1 MARDSQAALVALN
14 RFGLGARGGASGDLI
29 NAASDPRGFVKAELA
44 RPNGV
49 LLEAP
54 GLQSTPQ
61 LGQAVFAYQD
71 EVKQAREAAAKAG
84 TPPEAPPLQAP
95 ADQKP
100 GPRRNLSLNTAATE
114 IAGQMAEA
122 KPADAAAK
130 PETMQPNM
138 AAPPAAKPAPQPLNV
153 IQKTFRAEALAR
165 LQRATLVEC
174 GFTERLVVFW
184 SNHFCISASKGELA
198 RIWAGAF
205 EREAIRP
212 HVLGRFADMLKAVE
226 QHPAMLF
233 FLDNQQSLGP
243 DSRAGQNRKRGL
255 NENLAREIMELHTLG
270 VGGGYTQEDVT
281 SLARIITGWT
291 FAGRQGGLG
300 TPGSFAFNVNAHQPG
315 PQVLLGKTYEPTGLA
330 QGEAALA
337 DIARHPSTANFI
349 ATKLVRHFVADD
361 PPQALVARLR
371 DVFVKT
377 DGDLKAMAT
386 ALVDSDEA
394 WKAPLTKM
402 RSPYD
407 FLVASGRLLARVP
420 EDPGAYLN
428 GLNLL
433 GQPLWSPSGPNG
445 FPDTVAAWAAPEG
458 MKLRLDIAAQMGARL
473 GNNIEPARPAGIRSG
488 RRGVDRNAA
497 DHRARGIAPAGAGAA
512 ADVAGNAEEMMMI
525 DCVENRLLTS
535 RRGLL
540 LGGASFAAWAYLP
553 KFARAADGR
562 DPRLIVVILRGAL
575 DGLSTVAPVGDPDY
589 AGLHGSIAL
598 AADGAHPRDHAR
610 FLLRAASGY
619 AGVRAH
625 VSRHACRSD
634 PRGGD
639 TLSRPFAFRRPG
651 RARKRLCRPRPGAV
665 RLAQPRAG
673 SAAARRARVERPC
686 GRADHAAGAA
696 RQCADRRLGA
706 GGAAAGRRRHRDAA
720 RRSLPSPRSRVGDGP
735 LAGPPVGEGR
745 KRRRHEAEGRQS
757 GRADAPGRARR
768 RQADGGRR
776 RPAHRRARLRRLGYA
791 RQ

>member
-14 RFGLGARGGASGDLI
+14 RFGFGARGGASGDLI
-29 NAASDPRGFVKAELA
+29 NASSDPRGFVKAELS

-71 EVKQAREAAAKAG
+71 EVKQAREAAKAAAPVE
-84 TPPEAPPLQAP
+84 TPAQAP

-100 GPRRNLSLNTAATE
+100 PLRRNLSLNAAAE
-114 IAGQMAEA
+114 ITGQMADA
-122 KPADAAAK
+122 KPADGAPK
-130 PETMQPNM
+130 PETMQPS
-138 AAPPAAKPAPQPLNV
+138 APAPQPAAKPAPQPLNV

-174 GFTERLVVFW
+174 GFTERLVAFW

-212 HVLGRFADMLKAVE
+212 HVLGRFADMLRAVE

-270 VGGGYTQEDVT
+270 VGGGYAQGDVT

-291 FAGRQGGLG
+291 FAGRQGQLG
-300 TPGSFAFNVNAHQPG
+300 VPGSFVFNVNAHQPG
-315 PQVLLGKTYEPTGLA
+315 PQVLLGKTYDQAGLA

-337 DIARHPSTANFI
+337 DLARHPSTARFI
-349 ATKLVRHFVADD
+349 AAKFVRHFVADD
-361 PPQALVARLR
+361 PPPALVARLR

-377 DGDLKAMAT
+377 DGDLEALAT

-428 GLNLL
+428 NLNLL
-433 GQPLWSPSGPNG
+433 GQPLWSPPGPNG
-445 FPDTVAAWAAPEG
+445 FPDTNAAWAAPKG
-458 MKLRLDIAAQMGARL
+458 IKLRLDIAAQIGARL
-473 GNNIEPARPAGIRSG
+473 GNNIDPLDLLEF
-488 RRGVDRNAA
+488 
-497 DHRARGIAPAGAGAA
+497 AA
-512 ADVAGNAEEMMMI
+512 ADAASAETRRTIERA
-525 DCVENRLLTS
+525 ES
-535 RRGLL
+535 RQQALALL
-540 LGGASFAAWAYLP
+540 LMSP
-553 KFARAADGR
+553 EMQ
-562 DPRLIVVILRGAL
+562 
-575 DGLSTVAPVGDPDY
+575 
-589 AGLHGSIAL
+589 
-598 AADGAHPRDHAR
+598 
-610 FLLRAASGY
+610 
-619 AGVRAH
+619 
-625 VSRHACRSD
+625 
-634 PRGGD
+634 
-639 TLSRPFAFRRPG
+639 RR
-651 RARKRLCRPRPGAV
+651 
-665 RLAQPRAG
+665 
-673 SAAARRARVERPC
+673 
-686 GRADHAAGAA
+686 
-696 RQCADRRLGA
+696 
-706 GGAAAGRRRHRDAA
+706 
-720 RRSLPSPRSRVGDGP
+720 
-735 LAGPPVGEGR
+735 
-745 KRRRHEAEGRQS
+745 
-757 GRADAPGRARR
+757 
-768 RQADGGRR
+768 
-776 RPAHRRARLRRLGYA
+776 
-791 RQ
+791 

>member
-14 RFGLGARGGASGDLI
+14 RFGFGARGGASGDLI

-71 EVKQAREAAAKAG
+71 QVKQAREAAKAAA
-84 TPPEAPPLQAP
+84 PAEAPQQAP
-95 ADQKP
+95 TDQKP
-100 GPRRNLSLNTAATE
+100 GLRRNLSLNAVASG
-114 IAGQMAEA
+114 IAGQISDA
-122 KPADAAAK
+122 KPADNAAK
-130 PETMQPNM
+130 PDIMPPG
-138 AAPPAAKPAPQPLNV
+138 ASAPAAKPAPQPLNV

-174 GFTERLVVFW
+174 GFAERLVVFW

-291 FAGRQGGLG
+291 FAGRQGQLG
-300 TPGSFAFNVNAHQPG
+300 TPGSFVFNANAHQPG
-315 PQVLLGKTYEPTGLA
+315 PQMLLGKTYEPAGLA

-349 ATKLVRHFVADD
+349 ATKFVRHFVADD
-361 PPQALVARLR
+361 PPPALVARLR
-371 DVFVKT
+371 DVFIKT
-377 DGDLKAMAT
+377 DGDLKALAT

-420 EDPGAYLN
+420 EDPGAYIN
-428 GLNLL
+428 NLNLL
-433 GQPLWSPSGPNG
+433 GQPLWSPAGPNG
-445 FPDTVAAWAAPEG
+445 FPDTSAAWAAPEG
-458 MKLRLDIAAQMGARL
+458 IKLRLDIAAQMGARL
-473 GNNIEPARPAGIRSG
+473 GNNIDPLDLLEF
-488 RRGVDRNAA
+488 
-497 DHRARGIAPAGAGAA
+497 AA
-512 ADVAGNAEEMMMI
+512 ADAASIETRKTIERAE
-525 DCVENRLLTS
+525 S
-535 RRGLL
+535 RQQALALL
-540 LGGASFAAWAYLP
+540 LMSP
-553 KFARAADGR
+553 EMQ
-562 DPRLIVVILRGAL
+562 
-575 DGLSTVAPVGDPDY
+575 
-589 AGLHGSIAL
+589 
-598 AADGAHPRDHAR
+598 
-610 FLLRAASGY
+610 
-619 AGVRAH
+619 
-625 VSRHACRSD
+625 
-634 PRGGD
+634 
-639 TLSRPFAFRRPG
+639 RR
-651 RARKRLCRPRPGAV
+651 
-665 RLAQPRAG
+665 
-673 SAAARRARVERPC
+673 
-686 GRADHAAGAA
+686 
-696 RQCADRRLGA
+696 
-706 GGAAAGRRRHRDAA
+706 
-720 RRSLPSPRSRVGDGP
+720 
-735 LAGPPVGEGR
+735 
-745 KRRRHEAEGRQS
+745 
-757 GRADAPGRARR
+757 
-768 RQADGGRR
+768 
-776 RPAHRRARLRRLGYA
+776 
-791 RQ
+791 

>member
-14 RFGLGARGGASGDLI
+14 RFGFGARGGASGDLI
-29 NAASDPRGFVKAELA
+29 NAASDPRGFVKAELG

-71 EVKQAREAAAKAG
+71 QVKQARDAAAKAAA
-84 TPPEAPPLQAP
+84 PIEAQPTAE
-95 ADQKP
+95 QKP
-100 GPRRNLSLNTAATE
+100 VLRRNLSLNAAATE

-122 KPADAAAK
+122 KPADNAAK
-130 PETMQPNM
+130 PETMQPNA

-153 IQKTFRAEALAR
+153 IQKTFRTEALAR
-165 LQRATLVEC
+165 LQRAMLVEC

-184 SNHFCISASKGELA
+184 SNHFCISAGKGELA

-270 VGGGYTQEDVT
+270 VGGGHSQEDVT
-281 SLARIITGWT
+281 ALARIITGWT
-291 FAGRQGGLG
+291 FAGRQGQLG
-300 TPGSFAFNVNAHQPG
+300 TPGSFVFNTNAHQPG
-315 PQVLLGKTYEPTGLA
+315 AQMLLGKSYEATGLA

-349 ATKLVRHFVADD
+349 ATKFVRHFVADE
-361 PPQALVARLR
+361 PPPALVARLR
-371 DVFVKT
+371 EIFVKT
-377 DGDLKAMAT
+377 DGDLKALAT

-420 EDPGAYLN
+420 EDPGRYLN

-445 FPDTVAAWAAPEG
+445 FADTNAAWAAPEG
-458 MKLRLDIAAQMGARL
+458 MKLRLDIAAQIGARL
-473 GNNIEPARPAGIRSG
+473 GNNIDPLDLLEF
-488 RRGVDRNAA
+488 
-497 DHRARGIAPAGAGAA
+497 AA
-512 ADVAGNAEEMMMI
+512 ADAASIETRRAVERAE
-525 DCVENRLLTS
+525 S
-535 RRGLL
+535 RQQALALL
-540 LGGASFAAWAYLP
+540 LMSP
-553 KFARAADGR
+553 EMQ
-562 DPRLIVVILRGAL
+562 
-575 DGLSTVAPVGDPDY
+575 
-589 AGLHGSIAL
+589 
-598 AADGAHPRDHAR
+598 
-610 FLLRAASGY
+610 
-619 AGVRAH
+619 
-625 VSRHACRSD
+625 
-634 PRGGD
+634 
-639 TLSRPFAFRRPG
+639 RR
-651 RARKRLCRPRPGAV
+651 
-665 RLAQPRAG
+665 
-673 SAAARRARVERPC
+673 
-686 GRADHAAGAA
+686 
-696 RQCADRRLGA
+696 
-706 GGAAAGRRRHRDAA
+706 
-720 RRSLPSPRSRVGDGP
+720 
-735 LAGPPVGEGR
+735 
-745 KRRRHEAEGRQS
+745 
-757 GRADAPGRARR
+757 
-768 RQADGGRR
+768 
-776 RPAHRRARLRRLGYA
+776 
-791 RQ
+791 